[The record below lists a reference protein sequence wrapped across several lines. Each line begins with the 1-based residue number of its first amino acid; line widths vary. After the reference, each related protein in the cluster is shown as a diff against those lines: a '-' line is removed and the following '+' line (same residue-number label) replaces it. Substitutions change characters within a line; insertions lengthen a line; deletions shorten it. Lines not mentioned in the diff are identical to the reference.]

1 MKHSHTSLSDSIDML
16 GDTYNQLNLAY
27 DPEIFNPLCLCGAAA
42 ATALVEVLLT
52 HPPEL
57 FTEEEINL
65 VVDVHDLAGEILKQY
80 DTMEIDE

>member
-16 GDTYNQLNLAY
+16 GATYNQLSITF
-27 DPEIFNPLCLCGAAA
+27 DPEVFNPLCMCGAAA
-42 ATALVEVLLT
+42 ATALVEVLLN

-65 VVDVHDLAGEILKQY
+65 VVDVHDLAGEILEQY

>member
-1 MKHSHTSLSDSIDML
+1 MRPSHTSLSDSIDML
-16 GDTYNQLNLAY
+16 GDTYNQLNMVY

-57 FTEEEINL
+57 FTDEEINL
-65 VVDVHDLAGEILKQY
+65 VVDVHALSGEILEQY
-80 DTMEIDE
+80 DTMEDH

>member
-16 GDTYNQLNLAY
+16 GATYTQLSITF
-27 DPEIFNPLCLCGAAA
+27 DPEVFNPLCMCGAAA
-42 ATALVEVLLT
+42 ATALVEVLLN

-57 FTEEEINL
+57 FTEEEITL
-65 VVDVHDLAGEILKQY
+65 VVDVHDLAGEILEQY